1 MRKHDEDTMRVRESE
16 ESGLVFVSVL
26 GSAVFVRRRVA
37 PRRHFD
43 QIDRNVFNFPWNK
56 KKKKN
61 LAKEKISLV
70 LISLDYFSSFNLFW
84 TL

>member
-1 MRKHDEDTMRVRESE
+1 MGLHSVEELVRKHRHDEDTMRVRESE

-37 PRRHFD
+37 SRRHFD

-56 KKKKN
+56 RKKKKPC
-61 LAKEKISLV
+61 KGK
-70 LISLDYFSSFNLFW
+70 DQFGFD
-84 TL
+84 